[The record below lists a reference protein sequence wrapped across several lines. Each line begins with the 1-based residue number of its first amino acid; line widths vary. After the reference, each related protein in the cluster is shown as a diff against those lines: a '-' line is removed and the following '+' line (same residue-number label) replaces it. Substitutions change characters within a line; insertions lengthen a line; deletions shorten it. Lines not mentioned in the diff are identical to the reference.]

1 MNSNFWRTLFFFIL
15 IFTAEILGKRG
26 GGGGGFGRGG
36 FGGSRGSSAARGS
49 SAKSGGGGGGWFGGG
64 SKSSSGSGHY
74 SGKSGGYHGG
84 GGGGFYRSNYREK
97 GLGSRSRSDMFK
109 NMIVGAAAGYLT
121 YQAGKAIIRSMSA
134 PMTWNNRDY
143 YWGSQYYPG
152 GTHHSDRTMCR
163 MPVEPDDPKFGKVYT
178 PDGSQPKEIVWSCP
192 YNEECCGYECC
203 PGRGSSGGFGYGS
216 RYWNS
221 GPGLGF
227 GTIILI
233 LLLLCC
239 LFFIIKAVYDK
250 RKNNMGN
257 ANLQNNKGEYQRA
270 NVNYEEN
277 AQPPVAPPPYPAA
290 PEYPVH
296 IGFKYPPA

>member
-1 MNSNFWRTLFFFIL
+1 
-15 IFTAEILGKRG
+15 
-26 GGGGGFGRGG
+26 
-36 FGGSRGSSAARGS
+36 
-49 SAKSGGGGGGWFGGG
+49 
-64 SKSSSGSGHY
+64 
-74 SGKSGGYHGG
+74 
-84 GGGGFYRSNYREK
+84 
-97 GLGSRSRSDMFK
+97 MFK

-203 PGRGSSGGFGYGS
+203 PGRGSGGGS
-216 RYWNS
+216 
-221 GPGLGF
+221 

-239 LFFIIKAVYDK
+239 LACIIKAVYDK
-250 RKNNMGN
+250 HKNNMGN

-270 NVNYEEN
+270 NVNYNEN
-277 AQPPVAPPPYPAA
+277 AQPPGAPPPYPAA